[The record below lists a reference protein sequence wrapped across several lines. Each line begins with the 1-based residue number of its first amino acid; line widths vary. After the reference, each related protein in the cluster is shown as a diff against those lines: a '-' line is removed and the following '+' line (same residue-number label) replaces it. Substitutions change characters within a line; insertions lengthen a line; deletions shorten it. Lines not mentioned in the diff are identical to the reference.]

1 MKVCEK
7 VFTSPHVSCYHA
19 GLRHSEQRGSD
30 RPTGLVQGDK
40 TVGRWIRLFTE
51 GDAGQRA
58 LLGGKGANLAEMTQ
72 LGLPI
77 PPGFTVTTEA
87 CLEYLH
93 NGGQVPE
100 GLWEEVEY
108 GIRYIEGRMGRRF
121 GDPDKPLLLSVR
133 SGAAASMPGM
143 MDTIL
148 NIGLND
154 TTTDSLGAVMG
165 ERFALDAYRR
175 LIQMFGKVVL
185 GAPSDKFD
193 DALSGARLALGVKS
207 DHELTPVALRR
218 LIIHFREILHAQ
230 EAGLPDDPV
239 EQVREAIL
247 AVFRSFNTERAIS
260 YRQMHGLSENMGTA
274 ANVQAMVFG
283 NMGSDSATGVAFTRD
298 PNTGAPGLFGEFLQ
312 NAQGEDIVA
321 GVRTPR
327 PVSEMFS
334 DAAFRAAG
342 AQLQA
347 IADQLEAHFTDM
359 QDIEFT
365 VEQGR
370 LWILQTRTGKRTAQA
385 AVRIAVDLA
394 EAGSIDRREAIHRVS
409 PTQIELLLHP
419 HIDSTRHIE
428 VVATGLPAS
437 PGAATGTVVLNTAEA
452 RRRGEAGEA
461 ILLVRPET
469 AADDFP
475 GMRYAQGILTARGG
489 MTSHAAVVARGM
501 GTPAVTGCSAL
512 EIDERA
518 GVIRVGSTV
527 IRAGDDLTIDGSTG
541 HVILGKAAMI
551 QAHLDERAERLL
563 SWADETR
570 RMKVRA
576 NADTP
581 ADAQRARGL
590 GAEGIGLCRTE
601 HMFFTNGRLPVIR
614 TLILSEDRH
623 ERERALAKLERFQT
637 DDFASIFRAMDGLPV
652 TIRTLDPP
660 LHEFLPTRPEE
671 IAKIADRL
679 NMPIEEIED
688 RIDGLREANP
698 MLGHRGCRL
707 GMTVPEITEMQ
718 ARAIFRAALRCAA
731 EGVVVLPEIMIPLV
745 SDIEELRRQRR
756 LIDGVA
762 GQLFEQAG
770 RSVEYHVGTM
780 IELPRAA
787 LRGADLAQEADFFS
801 YGTNDLTQTTYGLSR
816 DDAGTFLPQYLVDG
830 VYPKDPFQ
838 VLDRDGVGELIQI
851 ASERGRSANPT
862 LELGVCGEHG
872 GDPESI
878 RFCNEIGLDYVS
890 CSPFRVP
897 IARLAAAHAA
907 LGSEAAVIV

>member
-19 GLRHSEQRGSD
+19 GLRHSERRGSD

-87 CLEYLH
+87 CLEYLRN
-93 NGGQVPE
+93 NGRIPE

-185 GAPSDKFD
+185 GAPSEKFD

-688 RIDGLREANP
+688 RIDGLHEANP

>member
-1 MKVCEK
+1 M
-7 VFTSPHVSCYHA
+7 
-19 GLRHSEQRGSD
+19 
-30 RPTGLVQGDK
+30 
-40 TVGRWIRLFTE
+40 GRWIRLFTE

-87 CLEYLH
+87 CLEYLRN
-93 NGGQVPE
+93 NGRIPE

-185 GAPSDKFD
+185 GAPSEKFD

-688 RIDGLREANP
+688 RIDGLHEANP

-878 RFCNEIGLDYVS
+878 QFCNEIGLDYVS

>member
-1 MKVCEK
+1 
-7 VFTSPHVSCYHA
+7 
-19 GLRHSEQRGSD
+19 
-30 RPTGLVQGDK
+30 
-40 TVGRWIRLFTE
+40 
-51 GDAGQRA
+51 
-58 LLGGKGANLAEMTQ
+58 
-72 LGLPI
+72 
-77 PPGFTVTTEA
+77 
-87 CLEYLH
+87 
-93 NGGQVPE
+93 
-100 GLWEEVEY
+100 
-108 GIRYIEGRMGRRF
+108 
-121 GDPDKPLLLSVR
+121 
-133 SGAAASMPGM
+133 MPGM

-185 GAPSDKFD
+185 GAPSEKFD

-688 RIDGLREANP
+688 RIDGLHEANP

-878 RFCNEIGLDYVS
+878 QFCNEIGLDYVS

>member
-1 MKVCEK
+1 M
-7 VFTSPHVSCYHA
+7 
-19 GLRHSEQRGSD
+19 
-30 RPTGLVQGDK
+30 
-40 TVGRWIRLFTE
+40 GRWIRLFTE
-51 GDAGQRA
+51 GDATQRD
-58 LLGGKGANLAEMTQ
+58 LLGGKGANLAEMTR

-87 CLEYLH
+87 CLEYLRH
-93 NGGQVPE
+93 DGRIPE

-108 GIRYIEGRMGRRF
+108 GIRYIEGRMSRRF
-121 GDPDKPLLLSVR
+121 GDAGKPLLLSVR

-154 TTTDSLGAVMG
+154 ETSTGLGTLMG
-165 ERFALDAYRR
+165 ERFALDAHRR

-218 LIIHFREILHAQ
+218 LIDHFREILQAQ
-230 EAGLPDDPV
+230 DAALPDDPR

-260 YRQMHGLSENMGTA
+260 YRQMHGLSESMGTA

-334 DAAFRAAG
+334 DPVFHDAG
-342 AQLQA
+342 ARLQA
-347 IADQLEAHFTDM
+347 IADQLEAHFIDM
-359 QDIEFT
+359 QDLEFT
-365 VEQGR
+365 VEQGK
-370 LWILQTRTGKRTAQA
+370 LWMLQTRTGKRTAQA
-385 AVRIAVDLA
+385 AVRIAVDMA
-394 EAGSIDRREAIHRVS
+394 NAGSITRTEAIHRISAGQV
-409 PTQIELLLHP
+409 ELLMHP
-419 HIDSTRHIE
+419 HLDPERHHDI
-428 VVATGLPAS
+428 VATGLPAS
-437 PGAATGTVVLNTAEA
+437 PGAATGKVVLTTAEA

-501 GTPAVTGCSAL
+501 GRPAVTGCSAL

-518 GVIRVGSTV
+518 GTIRVGTTV
-527 IRAGDDLTIDGSTG
+527 IHAGDDLTIDGTTG
-541 HVILGKAAMI
+541 HVILGKAPMI
-551 QAHLDERAERLL
+551 APHLGGHAATLL
-563 SWADETR
+563 SWADDLR
-570 RMKVRA
+570 RLKIRA

-581 ADAQRARGL
+581 ADAQRARAL
-590 GAEGIGLCRTE
+590 GAEGVGLCRTE
-601 HMFFTNGRLPVIR
+601 HMFFNDGRLHVVR
-614 TLILSEDRH
+614 TLILSESRH
-623 ERERALAKLERFQT
+623 ERAQALAKLEQFQT
-637 DDFASIFRAMDGLPV
+637 DDFASIFRTMDGLPV

-660 LHEFLPTRPEE
+660 LHEFLPTRADEIVMTAERLHMTPEAVVE
-671 IAKIADRL
+671 RV
-679 NMPIEEIED
+679 EE
-688 RIDGLREANP
+688 LREANP

-731 EGVVVLPEIMIPLV
+731 EGIDVRPEIMIPLV
-745 SDIEELRRQRR
+745 SNVEELRRQRR

-762 GQLFEQAG
+762 YELFDQAG
-770 RSVEYHVGTM
+770 RSVDYRIGTM

-787 LRGADLAQEADFFS
+787 LRGADLAHEADFFS
-801 YGTNDLTQTTYGLSR
+801 FGTNDLTQTTYGISR
-816 DDAGTFLPQYLVDG
+816 DDAGTFLPQYLTDG
-830 VYPKDPFQ
+830 VYPHDPFQ
-838 VLDRDGVGELIQI
+838 TLDTEGVGELVRI
-851 ASERGRSANPT
+851 AAERGRSVKAE

-878 RFCNEIGLDYVS
+878 RFCHDVGLDYVS

-897 IARLAAAHAA
+897 VARLAAAHAA
-907 LGSEAAVIV
+907 MGTEAAVIV

>member
-19 GLRHSEQRGSD
+19 GMRHSEGRGSD

-185 GAPSDKFD
+185 GAPSEKFD

-878 RFCNEIGLDYVS
+878 QFCNEIGLDYVS

>member
-1 MKVCEK
+1 
-7 VFTSPHVSCYHA
+7 
-19 GLRHSEQRGSD
+19 
-30 RPTGLVQGDK
+30 
-40 TVGRWIRLFTE
+40 LFTE

-87 CLEYLH
+87 CLEYLRN
-93 NGGQVPE
+93 NGRIPE

-154 TTTDSLGAVMG
+154 TTTNSLGAVMG

-185 GAPSDKFD
+185 GAPSEKFD

-247 AVFRSFNTERAIS
+247 AVFRSFNSERAIS

-878 RFCNEIGLDYVS
+878 QFCNEIGLDYVS